1 MDRSPHPLVTTH
13 ADRTRQAHQPQHV
26 IARRDLMKLAAGAAA
41 AAIGVAGRG
50 LILPWFDFGRAA
62 AAEELIEPEV
72 RTSRD
77 GLLDTKL
84 ELSVMPVPV
93 AGGTPIM
100 SVYEGSFPGPTL
112 RIRPGDR
119 LRVNLVNKLDDLP
132 PGLPQDSPF
141 LCSPMTPT
149 GHALGEHETTCDTN
163 LHVHGLHVSPSDNS
177 DNIFLTVRAG
187 ESFQYEYQIPEN
199 HPAGLYW
206 YHPHLHGTVTN
217 QVFAGLAG
225 PIIVEGDVDQLPGI
239 AGVPERLLVLQ
250 ATQLYPDGG
259 SVQGITNVPG
269 PPTNGTAEQRS
280 YLRLVN
286 GQLNP
291 TMTIRPGETQR
302 WRILNAT
309 SNVTYLLHLDG
320 HQLHQIAKDGHTLN
334 ETWTRDAIPLSPGE
348 RAEVLI
354 QAGPAG
360 TYAFRTLPIAVGI
373 TTQKDPVLA
382 TLVVDGDAMT
392 PQPLPTTLLPLEDL
406 STAAIDQSRQ
416 ITFQFSPPIG
426 PPNAI
431 FWIDHQVFDGN
442 RDDQTVRLNTT
453 EEWVIRNSS
462 STWHPF
468 HIHINE
474 YQVVA
479 VNGRPVPVRSY
490 EDTTGVPPFGEITM
504 RTRFLDFPGRW
515 VYHCHIL
522 LHEDNGM
529 MGTVKALA

>member
-1 MDRSPHPLVTTH
+1 
-13 ADRTRQAHQPQHV
+13 
-26 IARRDLMKLAAGAAA
+26 MKLVAGT
-41 AAIGVAGRG
+41 GVAALGGGGRG

-62 AAEELIEPEV
+62 AAKELIEPEV
-72 RTSRD
+72 RASRD

-84 ELSVMPVPV
+84 ELGVMPVPV
-93 AGGTPIM
+93 AGGKPIM
-100 SVYEGSFPGPTL
+100 AVYEGSLPGPTL
-112 RIRPGDR
+112 RICPGDR
-119 LRVNLVNKLDDLP
+119 LRINLVNMLNVLP
-132 PGLPQDSPF
+132 DGLPDNSP
-141 LCSPMTPT
+141 LICSTTNAT
-149 GHALGEHETTCDTN
+149 GHTLGEHGTTCDTN

-177 DNIFLTVRAG
+177 DNIFLTVKAG
-187 ESFQYEYQIPEN
+187 DSFQYEYQIPPN
-199 HPAGLYW
+199 HPAGFYW

-225 PIIVEGDVDQLPGI
+225 PIIIEGDIDALPGI
-239 AGVPERLLVLQ
+239 AGVPERLLILQ
-250 ATQLYPDGG
+250 ATQLYPDGS
-259 SVQGITNVPG
+259 SVASITDVPA
-269 PPTNGTAEQRS
+269 PPTNGPVQEKS

-309 SNVTYLLHLDG
+309 TNVTYLLQLDG

-348 RAEVLI
+348 RVEVLI

-360 TYAFRTLPIAVGI
+360 TYAFRTLPFAVGI
-373 TTQKDPVLA
+373 TNMQPTTLA
-382 TLVVDGDAMT
+382 TLVVDGKAMT

-406 STAAIDQSRQ
+406 STADVDERRQ
-416 ITFQFSPPIG
+416 ITFQFSPPVG

-442 RDDQTVRLNTT
+442 RDDQVVRLNTT

-468 HIHINE
+468 HIHIND

-479 VNGRPVPVRSY
+479 VNGRPVPVRSS

>member
-1 MDRSPHPLVTTH
+1 MDRSPHPHVTTH
-13 ADRTRQAHQPQHV
+13 ADHTQRVRQPQSA
-26 IARRDLMKLAAGAAA
+26 IGRRGLMKVAAGAGV

-62 AAEELIEPEV
+62 AAEELVEPEV
-72 RTSRD
+72 RASRD
-77 GLLDTKL
+77 GLLDTTL
-84 ELSVMPVPV
+84 EARVMPVPL
-93 AGGTPIM
+93 AGGKPIM
-100 SVYEGSFPGPTL
+100 NVYEGSLPGPTL

-119 LRVNLVNKLDDLP
+119 LRINLVNKLDDLP

-141 LCSPMTPT
+141 RCSPMTPT
-149 GHALGEHETTCDTN
+149 GHALPEHETTCDTN

-177 DNIFLTVRAG
+177 DNIFLTVPAG
-187 ESFQYEYQIPEN
+187 DSFQYEYQIPPN
-199 HPAGLYW
+199 HAAGLYW

-217 QVFAGLAG
+217 QMFGGLAAA
-225 PIIVEGDVDQLPGI
+225 IIVEGDIDALPGI

-259 SVQGITNVPG
+259 SVASIADVPG
-269 PPTNGTAEQRS
+269 PPTNGPVQLKKYS
-280 YLRLVN
+280 RLVN

-302 WRILNAT
+302 WRILNAST
-309 SNVTYLLHLDG
+309 NVTYLLHLDG
-320 HQLHQIAKDGHTLN
+320 HQLHQIAKDGTTLY
-334 ETWTRDAIPLSPGE
+334 ETWTREAIPLVPGE
-348 RAEVLI
+348 RVEVLI
-354 QAGPAG
+354 QAGQAG
-360 TYAFRTLPIAVGI
+360 TYAFRTLPIATGI
-373 TTQKDPVLA
+373 NTQQNTTLA

-392 PQPLPTTLLPLEDL
+392 PQPLPTTLLPLDDL
-406 STAAIDQSRQ
+406 STAPIDQRRR

-426 PPNAI
+426 PANAI
-431 FWIDHQVFDGN
+431 FWIDHQQFDGN
-442 RDDQTVRLNTT
+442 RDDQVVRLNTT
-453 EEWVIRNSS
+453 EEWVIRNA
-462 STWHPF
+462 TDAWHPF
-468 HIHINE
+468 HIHINH

-479 VNGRPVPVRSY
+479 VNGRPVPVRSN
-490 EDTTGVPPFGEITM
+490 EDTTGVPPLGEITM

>member
-1 MDRSPHPLVTTH
+1 MDQSPHPLVTH
-13 ADRTRQAHQPQHV
+13 LDRTRQAHQRQHM
-26 IARRDLMKLAAGAAA
+26 IGRRDLMKVAAGAGV

-50 LILPWFDFGRAA
+50 LILPWFDYGRAA
-62 AAEELIEPEV
+62 ATEELIEPEV
-72 RTSRD
+72 RASRD

-84 ELSVMPVPV
+84 ELSVMPVRV
-93 AGGTPIM
+93 ADKTPIM
-100 SVYEGSFPGPTL
+100 AVYEGSLPAPTL
-112 RIRPGDR
+112 RVRPGDR
-119 LRVNLVNKLDDLP
+119 LRINLVNKLNALP
-132 PGLPQDSPF
+132 DGLPENSP
-141 LCSPMTPT
+141 LICSTTNAT
-149 GHALGEHETTCDTN
+149 GHTLGEHGTTCDTN

-177 DNIFLTVRAG
+177 DNIFLTVKAG
-187 ESFQYEYQIPEN
+187 DSFQYEYQIPPN
-199 HPAGLYW
+199 HPSGLYW

-225 PIIVEGDVDQLPGI
+225 PIIVEGDIDALPGI

-250 ATQLYPDGG
+250 ATQLYPDGS
-259 SVQGITNVPG
+259 SVQSITDVPG
-269 PPTNGTAEQRS
+269 PPTNGTAQQKS

-309 SNVTYLLHLDG
+309 TNVTYLLQLDG
-320 HQLHQIAKDGHTLN
+320 HQLHQIAKDGRTLN
-334 ETWTRDAIPLSPGE
+334 DTWTRDKIVLSPGE

-373 TTQKDPVLA
+373 TTQKDPTLA

-406 STAAIDQSRQ
+406 STAAIDQRRE

-442 RDDQTVRLNTT
+442 RDDQVVRLNTT

-468 HIHINE
+468 HIHINH

-479 VNGRPVPVRSY
+479 VNGQPVPVRYS

-504 RTRFLDFPGRW
+504 RTRYLDFPGRW

-529 MGTVKALA
+529 MGTVRALA